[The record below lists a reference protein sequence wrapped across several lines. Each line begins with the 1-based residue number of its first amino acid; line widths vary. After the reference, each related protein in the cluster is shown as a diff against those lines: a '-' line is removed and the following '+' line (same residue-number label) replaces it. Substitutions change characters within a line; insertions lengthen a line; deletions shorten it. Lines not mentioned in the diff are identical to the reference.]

1 MSKQFRGFDISS
13 IISEAVAYYIDDI
26 EGMVIEMVKEDDMGT
41 RSDYKDDIQRLI
53 CELKEFAR

>member
-13 IISEAVAYYIDDI
+13 ILSEAVDYYIDDI
-26 EGMVIEMVKEDDMGT
+26 EGMVIEMVKEEDMET
-41 RSDYKDDIQRLI
+41 RRDYKDDIQRLI